1 MFIVYLVMYLE
12 SEVSPI
18 HFLCNV
24 YLYIVILCQRLYK
37 EKTVYIYMCVCI
49 YVYLICIVID
59 WYKVCVRTIYK
70 YIFAYQGTI

>member
-37 EKTVYIYMCVCI
+37 EKTVYIYMCVC
-49 YVYLICIVID
+49 VYICIFDMYCDRLVQS
-59 WYKVCVRTIYK
+59 VREN
-70 YIFAYQGTI
+70 YI